1 MRFLQKNVKITSEE
15 VATGFLRCRK
25 MALDIIKLYISLL
38 GQFFTLSDISIASA
52 RKPGQ
57 SASQSS
63 NLGQSTGHSEAAMP
77 DFVPRNANS
86 LITCHYA
93 SKILAEI
100 LDSAGEIDALT
111 GPNSGQSVSSPV
123 TSTDLGQE
131 AKKAMRDFVESCRW
145 RLEEAICETWSRGE
159 YDARNRDAIHCG
171 MQFADSLYSQ
181 MQRNSSGWKTGPSTL
196 PQLERP
202 FTCKKLPRSKSTTPQ

>member
-1 MRFLQKNVKITSEE
+1 
-15 VATGFLRCRK
+15 
-25 MALDIIKLYISLL
+25 MALDIVKLYISLL

-63 NLGQSTGHSEAAMP
+63 NLGQTTGHADAAMP
-77 DFVPRNANS
+77 DFVPKNANS
-86 LITCHYA
+86 LVTCHYA

-100 LDSAGEIDALT
+100 LDSAGEIDALA
-111 GPNSGQSVSSPV
+111 GSNKGQNVTSPV

-145 RLEEAICETWSRGE
+145 RLEEALCATWSRGE
-159 YDARNRDAIHCG
+159 
-171 MQFADSLYSQ
+171 
-181 MQRNSSGWKTGPSTL
+181 
-196 PQLERP
+196 
-202 FTCKKLPRSKSTTPQ
+202 

>member
-1 MRFLQKNVKITSEE
+1 MQFGRPSVLRLRFLQKNVKVTSEE
-15 VATGFLRCRK
+15 VTTGFLRCRK
-25 MALDIIKLYISLL
+25 MALDIVKLYISLL

-63 NLGQSTGHSEAAMP
+63 NLGQSTGHSEAAVP
-77 DFVPRNANS
+77 GFVPSNANS
-86 LITCHYA
+86 LVTCHYT

-100 LDSAGEIDALT
+100 LDSASEIDALT
-111 GPNSGQSVSSPV
+111 GSNGGQNATSPV

-145 RLEEAICETWSRGE
+145 RLEEAICGTWSRGQYNSCRCE
-159 YDARNRDAIHCG
+159 CL
-171 MQFADSLYSQ
+171 SLNHPI
-181 MQRNSSGWKTGPSTL
+181 R
-196 PQLERP
+196 
-202 FTCKKLPRSKSTTPQ
+202 